1 MLDPYVAW
9 TADVTSRPVV
19 RRPSGAWVGP
29 EIEGDLEV
37 DNGTVYV
44 GSPDNKVYAFDAF
57 SGEERW
63 RFDAE
68 DAVRSGIAID
78 RRGETIFFGTDNNG
92 FFAVNTE
99 DGTEAWHWPDRD
111 RIAVNF
117 PAKPTVYEDLVIAGS
132 SGGYVFG
139 WQQADGDHAEW
150 TFPDP
155 DDDEEKEE
163 FSHSGYAVANDIY
176 FGNED
181 GFLYVIDVD
190 NGTLRMA
197 ARTLSPANH
206 DYPYQREQGCR
217 EKPIPDGADCRGKKI
232 ATEVVRH
239 DDGVV
244 FGTDAK
250 QLYLYSTPSGG
261 IEWVYEA
268 QGNILGD
275 IAVDDNLIIFAER
288 GGTIVAIDTDESRN
302 LRRKDTDDGEAFDR
316 MRAEWTESTEQDNEI
331 VAGPVIHGEMA
342 YWIDREGILYGYV
355 AQTGREKFRISLW
368 EGDCRRCHSKPFVV
382 GDMLYAV
389 TADGFL
395 KAIRLPD

>member
-1 MLDPYVAW
+1 M
-9 TADVTSRPVV
+9 
-19 RRPSGAWVGP
+19 
-29 EIEGDLEV
+29 
-37 DNGTVYV
+37 
-44 GSPDNKVYAFDAF
+44 
-57 SGEERW
+57 
-63 RFDAE
+63 
-68 DAVRSGIAID
+68 
-78 RRGETIFFGTDNNG
+78 
-92 FFAVNTE
+92 
-99 DGTEAWHWPDRD
+99 
-111 RIAVNF
+111 
-117 PAKPTVYEDLVIAGS
+117 
-132 SGGYVFG
+132 
-139 WQQADGDHAEW
+139 
-150 TFPDP
+150 
-155 DDDEEKEE
+155 
-163 FSHSGYAVANDIY
+163 ANDIY

-316 MRAEWTESTEQDNEI
+316 MRAEVDR
-331 VAGPVIHGEMA
+331 
-342 YWIDREGILYGYV
+342 IDRAGQRDSGGSGDSRRNGRTGSTARASCTAMWRRLDGRSSGSRSGRATV
-355 AQTGREKFRISLW
+355 GGATRSRSLSATCSTQLRQTDS
-368 EGDCRRCHSKPFVV
+368 
-382 GDMLYAV
+382 
-389 TADGFL
+389 
-395 KAIRLPD
+395 